1 MSLKKSTHHT
11 KTQNLKQNEE
21 RQSIDANSQK
31 TEMLDLPDKDLK
43 VAMLSMFQ

>member
-1 MSLKKSTHHT
+1 MSLIKGTHHT

-21 RQSIDANSQK
+21 RQSKDANSQK

-43 VAMLSMFQ
+43 VAGLNVLQ